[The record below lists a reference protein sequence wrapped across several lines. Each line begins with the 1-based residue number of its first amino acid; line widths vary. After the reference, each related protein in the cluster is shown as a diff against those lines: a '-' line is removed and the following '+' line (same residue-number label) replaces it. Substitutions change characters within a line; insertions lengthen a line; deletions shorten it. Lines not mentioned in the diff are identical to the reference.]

1 MSNSGLTDKITIR
14 QHLLPGDM
22 GYITYM
28 HGKLYHEQCGYDRHF
43 ERYVAQ
49 EFNEFL
55 EQYDPEKDRVWIAE
69 LDNKI
74 VGTIVIMGR
83 SGRVAQLRYF
93 LIDPQ
98 VRGAGLGKKLMHEA
112 MSFCREKKYTNVF
125 LLTTEELETAA
136 ELYRRHGFQITK
148 RQETDL
154 WGQQVI
160 LNCYDAIL

>member
-1 MSNSGLTDKITIR
+1 MLKETLPKNITIR
-14 QHLLPGDM
+14 QHMIPGDM

-43 ERYVAQ
+43 ERYVAR

-55 EQYDPEKDRVWIAE
+55 DQYDPEKDRVWIAE
-69 LDNKI
+69 KNNTI
-74 VGTIVIMGR
+74 IGTIVIVGR

-93 LIDPQ
+93 LVDPRE
-98 VRGAGLGKKLMHEA
+98 RGSGLGKRLMHEA
-112 MSFCREKKYTNVF
+112 MSFCREKKYTNVY

-136 ELYRRHGFQITK
+136 ALYKKHGFQITK

-160 LNCYDAIL
+160 LNCYDAEL